1 MSKFLRSLLAKSEGI
16 TSAASAPASLAASA
30 AASTASTPSN
40 TSHKPESLV
49 KSLLMPLP
57 LIPPS
62 PSEILVDD
70 PSQQPVVL
78 LPSDS
83 FKQRILNANDS
94 WQQEF
99 LVPFV
104 SRHHPHAR
112 VHIYG
117 TSLVNLPRLEA
128 VPFSHNK
135 KLIYEGQRA
144 LNSLLELYQTSG
156 IDTTTSAA
164 VNIGDRSLS
173 STSHTTLPDHAAFS
187 NTHSLSILV
196 NESQSQGAWL
206 MEDYAPLFQPF
217 FENEYV
223 DKSIGGGLVSVRR
236 PATTTDDRFSL
247 VKAWSRQRDATFALI
262 DTPSEWV
269 HVLQQTGLIPQWDLT
284 SFLSSVIEYR
294 TEYVEDPVLREI
306 SPRVISMDLV
316 GLAEEE
322 LNSVADESAHSAGMK
337 QLEQQLQRWRLSR
350 KLRLEK
356 NSEELTGIDSIELNN
371 DDPSMTLEESV
382 KQRLARVY
390 ALAGVQPDEVGMI
403 TTGDI
408 LIDGVVQRLVLDPE
422 GVRSYLNVLAEDP
435 SMRSLRSVGITRRLA
450 QTLESADNLE
460 RAIDEHLMS
469 LGDDGRGQIVVVIAD
484 RTVAAILQSN
494 LDIAT

>member
-144 LNSLLELYQTSG
+144 LNSLLELYQTSA
-156 IDTTTSAA
+156 I
-164 VNIGDRSLS
+164 
-173 STSHTTLPDHAAFS
+173 P
-187 NTHSLSILV
+187 HSLSILV

-390 ALAGVQPDEVGMI
+390 ALAGVQPDE
-403 TTGDI
+403 
-408 LIDGVVQRLVLDPE
+408 
-422 GVRSYLNVLAEDP
+422 
-435 SMRSLRSVGITRRLA
+435 
-450 QTLESADNLE
+450 
-460 RAIDEHLMS
+460 
-469 LGDDGRGQIVVVIAD
+469 
-484 RTVAAILQSN
+484 
-494 LDIAT
+494 

>member
-1 MSKFLRSLLAKSEGI
+1 MGI

-223 DKSIGGGLVSVRR
+223 DKSIGGGL
-236 PATTTDDRFSL
+236 
-247 VKAWSRQRDATFALI
+247 
-262 DTPSEWV
+262 
-269 HVLQQTGLIPQWDLT
+269 QTGLIPQWDLT

-390 ALAGVQPDEVGMI
+390 ALAGVQPDE
-403 TTGDI
+403 
-408 LIDGVVQRLVLDPE
+408 RLVLDPE

>member
-1 MSKFLRSLLAKSEGI
+1 MSKFLRSLLAKSDGI

-144 LNSLLELYQTSG
+144 LNSLLELYQTS
-156 IDTTTSAA
+156 
-164 VNIGDRSLS
+164 
-173 STSHTTLPDHAAFS
+173 DHAAFS

-435 SMRSLRSVGITRRLA
+435 RCGP
-450 QTLESADNLE
+450 
-460 RAIDEHLMS
+460 
-469 LGDDGRGQIVVVIAD
+469 
-484 RTVAAILQSN
+484 
-494 LDIAT
+494 